1 MDRRGRAGAPVRQLI
16 VALACALLA
25 FPAGA
30 VAREAPPLREVAVA
44 ELPQEARDTLVLI
57 RKGGP
62 FPYRK
67 DGATFGNFEK
77 RLPLRARGYYR
88 EYTVPTPG
96 ARDRGARRIVA
107 GRGATGDARTSD
119 EYYYSDDHYRT
130 FRRIRE

>member
-1 MDRRGRAGAPVRQLI
+1 MHRRLF
-16 VALACALLA
+16 ALLCALCVVTA
-25 FPAGA
+25 SAC
-30 VAREAPPLREVAVA
+30 AREAPQLRDIALA
-44 ELPQEARDTLVLI
+44 DLPTQARDTLVLI

-77 RLPLRARGYYR
+77 RLPPRARGYYR

-107 GRGATGDARTSD
+107 GVGTGGDVRTSG
-119 EYYYSDDHYRT
+119 EYYYTEDHYRS